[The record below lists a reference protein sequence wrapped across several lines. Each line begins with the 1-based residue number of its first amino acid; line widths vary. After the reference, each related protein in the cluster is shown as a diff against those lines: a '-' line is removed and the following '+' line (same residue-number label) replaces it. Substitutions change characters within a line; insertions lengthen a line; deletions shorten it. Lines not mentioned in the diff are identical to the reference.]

1 MYNYTKIKIMKKIIY
16 LLVCSVIGLF
26 SSCSD
31 FLSAPS
37 KSSFSE
43 EIVFSNEKLTENMI
57 FDIYSFFAQT
67 NSHRG
72 RFQPYYG
79 MNTDCE
85 MFNSVELTDQ
95 ASLCTYSSSPAN
107 SQMSGTKDPNTWTC
121 FYNAIEAANVCLK
134 GIEEYG
140 NPSPDNLMG
149 YFYGEALTLRATF
162 YYDLIRGWGD
172 VPARFEPVTDA
183 TIYMKKSDRDV
194 IYKRIIDDLEEAE
207 NYLPW
212 PNDSERTST
221 SERINKAYAKAL
233 RARLCLMASGYSQRP
248 LSENDHKGSEL
259 RLSNDPD
266 LQKSVLYPIAKKE
279 LEDIINS
286 KKCTLEKSFMQI
298 FKNNC
303 QDYIAAG
310 GESLFEIPFADG
322 RGRMMQHFAV
332 YHYDKSK
339 YISTTKK
346 GGQNVPTPTLYYDYD
361 ESDMRRDVTC
371 VPYKWEKGAQVTR
384 TSAVDQKEGWNFGKY
399 RYEWTAEVR
408 LVTGDDGLNQIY
420 VRYADVYLML
430 AEVLNELGDKDGAKN
445 YMRPIRE
452 RAFPES
458 DRKIKVDDYLEALTT
473 KEQVFKAIV
482 DERKFEFAGEMLRK
496 QDLIRWNMLGEKVQD
511 TKRKMTALRNYEG
524 DYAALPRTL
533 YYRLKSDKETLEFY
547 GFNKGEN
554 VVPEGDDWA
563 TVNWQQAAISDLR
576 LQYFYLA
583 DPDTRQYWPIFQS
596 DLDTQLGYLV
606 NDYGY

>member
-1 MYNYTKIKIMKKIIY
+1 M
-16 LLVCSVIGLF
+16 
-26 SSCSD
+26 
-31 FLSAPS
+31 
-37 KSSFSE
+37 
-43 EIVFSNEKLTENMI
+43 
-57 FDIYSFFAQT
+57 
-67 NSHRG
+67 
-72 RFQPYYG
+72 
-79 MNTDCE
+79 
-85 MFNSVELTDQ
+85 
-95 ASLCTYSSSPAN
+95 
-107 SQMSGTKDPNTWTC
+107 
-121 FYNAIEAANVCLK
+121 
-134 GIEEYG
+134 
-140 NPSPDNLMG
+140 
-149 YFYGEALTLRATF
+149 
-162 YYDLIRGWGD
+162 
-172 VPARFEPVTDA
+172 
-183 TIYMKKSDRDV
+183 
-194 IYKRIIDDLEEAE
+194 
-207 NYLPW
+207 
-212 PNDSERTST
+212 
-221 SERINKAYAKAL
+221 
-233 RARLCLMASGYSQRP
+233 
-248 LSENDHKGSEL
+248 
-259 RLSNDPD
+259 
-266 LQKSVLYPIAKKE
+266 
-279 LEDIINS
+279 
-286 KKCTLEKSFMQI
+286 
-298 FKNNC
+298 
-303 QDYIAAG
+303 
-310 GESLFEIPFADG
+310 
-322 RGRMMQHFAV
+322 
-332 YHYDKSK
+332 
-339 YISTTKK
+339 
-346 GGQNVPTPTLYYDYD
+346 PTPTLYYDYD

-576 LQYFYLA
+576 LQYFIWQIRIRVSIGLSFRA
-583 DPDTRQYWPIFQS
+583 IWI
-596 DLDTQLGYLV
+596 LNWV
-606 NDYGY
+606 IW